1 MKYSRPGPT
10 QRDLTK
16 IRDRMG
22 GARSPNAATQP
33 LPGSTPSRELVNATA
48 LTPEQEAVAA
58 ANRKTRINQ
67 QARKL
72 RGAIAGAAVANS
84 LAGAQK
90 AVAAA
95 TPWPVA
101 QKAADPPQ
109 GDLKE
114 VHRMA
119 SAGEPLIDI
128 DKQRDPPA
136 AAATDTLLD

>member
-10 QRDLTK
+10 QHDLTK
-16 IRDRMG
+16 IRDRVG
-22 GARSPNAATQP
+22 GTRGPNIATQP
-33 LPGSTPSRELVNATA
+33 LPGSAPSRELVNAKA

-58 ANRKTRINQ
+58 ANRKNRINR

-72 RGAIAGAAVANS
+72 KGAIAGAAVANS
-84 LAGAQK
+84 LAVAQK

-101 QKAADPPQ
+101 QKADPPQ

-114 VHRMA
+114 VRRMA

-136 AAATDTLLD
+136 AGATDKLLD